1 MDMNDYQENA
11 GLTNIYPHGP
21 AGLYAMTLGL
31 CGESGEFADKMKK
44 VIRDHDGLLN
54 VGAREALAGEL
65 GDVLWYV
72 SQVAYRL
79 GLDLSVVADKNL
91 RKLKSRQE
99 RGVIG
104 GSGDER

>member
-11 GLTNIYPHGP
+11 GWTNIYPYGR

-44 VIRDHDGLLN
+44 IIRDHDGLFK
-54 VGAREALAGEL
+54 VGDREALAGEL